1 MVLIM
6 LHSQEAHISIIL
18 QKKECE
24 ALMSTFGKEVGNDKF
39 LVQVSSRRVF
49 ELVKFFSEVVQVSP
63 FIVWQTL
70 EISPTVYSS
79 LKKKK
84 PKELASQMSELWKN
98 APKKMVSNKKLRCV
112 FEQTDNT
119 ADHGAF
125 LVANIVQCV
134 MKNK

>member
-1 MVLIM
+1 M
-6 LHSQEAHISIIL
+6 
-18 QKKECE
+18 
-24 ALMSTFGKEVGNDKF
+24 
-39 LVQVSSRRVF
+39 
-49 ELVKFFSEVVQVSP
+49 VQVSP
-63 FIVWQTL
+63 FIVRQTL

-119 ADHGAF
+119 PASDHGAF
-125 LVANIVQCV
+125 LAANIVQCV